1 MKLYIQDENYH
12 FDGFVSGVII
22 DDIKNKTALFSKIG
36 VSEDD
41 IKIDFDLLTWYEL
54 DSFEMSN
61 NNVKIKAKNYA
72 FYKEF
77 NCLNIIDIKGK
88 K

>member
-1 MKLYIQDENYH
+1 MKLYVQDENYH
-12 FDGFVSGVII
+12 FNGFLGGVII
-22 DDIKNKTALFSKIG
+22 DDIKNKTALFSKTGI
-36 VSEDD
+36 SEND
-41 IKIDFDLLTWYEL
+41 IKVDFDLLTWYEL

-77 NCLNIIDIKGK
+77 HCLNIIEFNS
-88 K
+88 

>member
-1 MKLYIQDENYH
+1 MKLYVQDENYH
-12 FDGFVSGVII
+12 FDGFISGVII
-22 DDIKNKTALFSKIG
+22 DDIKNKTALFSKTGI
-36 VSEDD
+36 SEND

-72 FYKEF
+72 LYKEF
-77 NCLNIIDIKGK
+77 LCLNVIDLGDI
-88 K
+88 

>member
-1 MKLYIQDENYH
+1 MTLYIQDENYH
-12 FDGFVSGVII
+12 FNGFLSGVII
-22 DDIKNKTALFSKIG
+22 DDSKNKTALFSKNGIN
-36 VSEDD
+36 EKD

-77 NCLNIIDIKGK
+77 YCLNIIEI
-88 K
+88 